1 MKSRVSLVAVVFVA
15 VIVFLAAVVMP
26 VVAAEITRISNIDD
40 SYIGKEVTVSGVI
53 VTLSSNIPETGTIQT
68 YDPGGISVLKV
79 DDGSGT
85 LFISSDPRLLGDLYE
100 NMWVMATGLYAGD
113 GIIYADMVGEDIA
126 RLYIID
132 ITVTELKEFPEYY
145 YGDPV
150 RIRGNITRI
159 EQTAGKTELV
169 IDDHTGEMAV
179 TYNAEITDI
188 MIGDTVIVKGKFYRN
203 MIEATAVAVLRPEPE
218 ATPSPTPIPSVIPT
232 PTLSGIPTPTLP
244 QTPMPMAAGGKG
256 ALPPYLIVI
265 IIAAV
270 AVAGVLI
277 GFKVKERLMRKQE

>member
-1 MKSRVSLVAVVFVA
+1 MKSRLSIVAVIFVA
-15 VIVFLAAVVMP
+15 VIVSLAAVVMP

-53 VTLSSNIPETGTIQT
+53 VTLSNNIPETGTIQT

-85 LFISSDPRLLGDLYE
+85 LLVSSDPRLLGAVYE
-100 NMWVMATGLYAGD
+100 DMWVMATGLYAGE

-132 ITVTELKEFPEYY
+132 ITVKALQEFQEYY
-145 YGDPV
+145 YDDPV

-159 EQTAGKTELV
+159 EQTAGKTKLV

-179 TYNAEITDI
+179 TYNAEIADI
-188 MIGDTVIVKGKFYRN
+188 MIGDTVIVEGKCYRN
-203 MIEATAVAVLRPEPE
+203 MIGATAVTVQRPEPE
-218 ATPSPTPIPSVIPT
+218 ATPSPTPIPSVT
-232 PTLSGIPTPTLP
+232 PTPTLP
-244 QTPMPMAAGGKG
+244 HTPTPMAAGGKG

>member
-1 MKSRVSLVAVVFVA
+1 MKSRSSIVAVVFVA
-15 VIVFLAAVVMP
+15 VIVSLAAVVMP

-53 VTLSSNIPETGTIQT
+53 VTLSNNIPETGTIQT

-85 LFISSDPRLLGDLYE
+85 LFVSSDPRLLGAVYE
-100 NMWVMATGLYAGD
+100 DMWVMATGLYAGE
-113 GIIYADMVGEDIA
+113 GIIYADIVGEDIT

-132 ITVTELKEFPEYY
+132 ITVKALQEFQEYY
-145 YGDPV
+145 YDDPV

-169 IDDHTGEMAV
+169 IDDHTGEMTV
-179 TYNAEITDI
+179 TYNAEIVDI
-188 MIGDTVIVKGKFYRN
+188 MIGDTVIVEGKFYRN
-203 MIEATAVAVLRPEPE
+203 MIGATAVTVQRPEPE
-218 ATPSPTPIPSVIPT
+218 ATPSPTPIPSVT
-232 PTLSGIPTPTLP
+232 PTPTLP
-244 QTPMPMAAGGKG
+244 HTPMPMASGGKG

>member
-1 MKSRVSLVAVVFVA
+1 MKSRSSIVAVVCIA
-15 VIVFLAAVVMP
+15 VIVSLAAVVMP
-26 VVAAEITRISNIDD
+26 VVAAGITRISNIDD

-53 VTLSSNIPETGTIQT
+53 VTLSNNIPETGTIQT

-85 LFISSDPRLLGDLYE
+85 LLVSSDPRLLGDVYKD
-100 NMWVMATGLYAGD
+100 MWVMATGLYAGD

-132 ITVTELKEFPEYY
+132 ITVKALQEFQEYY
-145 YGDPV
+145 YDDPV

-169 IDDHTGEMAV
+169 IDDHTGEMTV
-179 TYNAEITDI
+179 TYNAEIADI
-188 MIGDTVIVKGKFYRN
+188 MIGDTVIVEGKCYRN
-203 MIEATAVAVLRPEPE
+203 MIGATAVTVLRPEPE

-232 PTLSGIPTPTLP
+232 PTLPH
-244 QTPMPMAAGGKG
+244 TPMPMAAGGKD

>member
-1 MKSRVSLVAVVFVA
+1 MKSRLSIVAVVFVA
-15 VIVFLAAVVMP
+15 VIVIVFLAAVVMP

-53 VTLSSNIPETGTIQT
+53 VTLSNNIPETGTIQT

-85 LFISSDPRLLGDLYE
+85 LLVSSDPRLLGDVYE
-100 NMWVMATGLYAGD
+100 DMWVMATGLYAGE

-132 ITVTELKEFPEYY
+132 ITVKALQEFQEYY
-145 YGDPV
+145 YDDPV

-159 EQTAGKTELV
+159 EQTAGKTKLV

-179 TYNAEITDI
+179 TYNAEIADI
-188 MIGDTVIVKGKFYRN
+188 MIGDTVIVEGKCYRN
-203 MIEATAVAVLRPEPE
+203 MIGATAVAVLRPEPE
-218 ATPSPTPIPSVIPT
+218 ATPSPTPIPSVT
-232 PTLSGIPTPTLP
+232 PTPTLP
-244 QTPMPMAAGGKG
+244 HTPTPMAAGGKG

>member
-1 MKSRVSLVAVVFVA
+1 MKSRSSIVAVVCIA
-15 VIVFLAAVVMP
+15 VIVSLAAVVMP
-26 VVAAEITRISNIDD
+26 VVAAGITRISNIDD

-53 VTLSSNIPETGTIQT
+53 VTLSNNIPETGTIQT

-85 LFISSDPRLLGDLYE
+85 LLVSSDPRLLGDVYKD
-100 NMWVMATGLYAGD
+100 MWVMATGLYAGD

-132 ITVTELKEFPEYY
+132 ITVKALQEFQEYY
-145 YGDPV
+145 YDDPV

-169 IDDHTGEMAV
+169 IDDHTGEMTV
-179 TYNAEITDI
+179 TYNAEIADI
-188 MIGDTVIVKGKFYRN
+188 MIGDTVIVEGKCYRN
-203 MIEATAVAVLRPEPE
+203 MIGATAVVVQRPEPE
-218 ATPSPTPIPSVIPT
+218 ATPSPTPIPSVT
-232 PTLSGIPTPTLP
+232 PTPTLP
-244 QTPMPMAAGGKG
+244 HTPTPMAAGGKG

>member
-1 MKSRVSLVAVVFVA
+1 MKSRVSIVVVVFVA
-15 VIVFLAAVVMP
+15 VIVFLAAEVMP
-26 VVAAEITRISNIDD
+26 VVAAEITRISNIND

-53 VTLSSNIPETGTIQT
+53 VTLSNNIPETGTIQT
-68 YDPGGISVLKV
+68 YDPGGISVLKL

-85 LFISSDPRLLGDLYE
+85 LVVSSDPRLLGDVYE
-100 NMWVMATGLYAGD
+100 DMWVMATGLYAGD

-132 ITVTELKEFPEYY
+132 ITVKALREFPEYY
-145 YGDPV
+145 YDDPV

-179 TYNAEITDI
+179 TYNAEIADI
-188 MIGDTVIVKGKFYRN
+188 MIGDTVIVEGKFYRN
-203 MIEATAVAVLRPEPE
+203 MIEATAVAVQRPEPE
-218 ATPSPTPIPSVIPT
+218 ATPSPTPIPYVA
-232 PTLSGIPTPTLP
+232 PTLSVTPTPTLP

-277 GFKVKERLMRKQE
+277 GFKVRERLMRKQE

>member
-1 MKSRVSLVAVVFVA
+1 MKSRASLEAVVFVA

-26 VVAAEITRISNIDD
+26 VVAAEITPISNIDD

-53 VTLSSNIPETGTIQT
+53 VTLSNNIPETGTIQT

-85 LFISSDPRLLGDLYE
+85 LLVSSDPRLLGDVYKD
-100 NMWVMATGLYAGD
+100 MWVMATGLYAGD

-132 ITVTELKEFPEYY
+132 ITVKALQEFQEYY
-145 YGDPV
+145 YDDPV

-169 IDDHTGEMAV
+169 IDDHTGEMTV
-179 TYNAEITDI
+179 TYNAEIADI
-188 MIGDTVIVKGKFYRN
+188 MIGDTVIVEGKCYRN
-203 MIEATAVAVLRPEPE
+203 LIGATAVTVLRPEPE
-218 ATPSPTPIPSVIPT
+218 ATPSPTPMPSVIPT
-232 PTLSGIPTPTLP
+232 PTLPH
-244 QTPMPMAAGGKG
+244 TPMPMAAGGKD